1 MHAIELMDVSKQFK
15 NFSINNLHL
24 TIPTGSIVGLV
35 GENGAGKSTTL
46 HMIMRALKKDSGTI
60 HVLGVNN
67 EADEFLDVKQKIGV
81 VLDEAYYPETLTAK
95 RIRIMLKDIYTA
107 WDDDVFDHYM
117 TQFKLPYNQ
126 VFKDFSRGMKMKLQ
140 LAVALSHHAELLI
153 LDEATSGLDPMVREE
168 ILDIINEFTRDERHT
183 VLLSSHIVSDLEKSC
198 DYIAFLH
205 EGRLKFMEEK
215 DGLLERY
222 RILKV
227 APEEVNALTINQA
240 AIKGQRTSRYAV
252 ELLVDKEVLSSSE
265 AVFGDL
271 EKATLEDVMIL
282 MTKGVKQS

>member
-1 MHAIELMDVSKQFK
+1 MQAIELTDVSKQFK

-24 TIPTGSIVGLV
+24 RVPTGSIVGLV

-46 HMIMRALKKDSGTI
+46 HMIMQALKKDSGTI
-60 HVLGVNN
+60 YVLGVNN
-67 EADEFLDVKQKIGV
+67 EADEFLDVKQKVGV
-81 VLDEAYYPETLTAK
+81 VLDEAYFPETLTAK
-95 RIRIMLKDIYTA
+95 RIQVVLRNVYTA
-107 WDDDVFDHYM
+107 WDDDAFDYYM
-117 TQFKLPYNQ
+117 EQFKLPYNQ

-205 EGRLKFMEEK
+205 QGRLKFMEEK
-215 DGLLERY
+215 DGLLERF
-222 RILKV
+222 RLLKI
-227 APEEVNALTINQA
+227 APEEINDLTINQA
-240 AIKGQRTSRYAV
+240 AIKGQRVSRYAV
-252 ELLVDKEVLSSSE
+252 ELLVDKAALSSSDT
-265 AVFGDL
+265 VFGDL

-282 MTKGVKQS
+282 MTKGVKQL